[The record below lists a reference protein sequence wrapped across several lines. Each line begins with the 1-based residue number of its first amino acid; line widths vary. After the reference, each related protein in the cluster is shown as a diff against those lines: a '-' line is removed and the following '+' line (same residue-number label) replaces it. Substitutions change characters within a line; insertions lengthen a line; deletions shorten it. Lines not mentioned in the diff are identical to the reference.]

1 MQEKEYSAKQ
11 KEMFVTLDKLNGLA
25 EENGYEKSELLTD
38 RFLIYRNSCRPG
50 VFDLQDTLGADNME
64 FLTMAYDSLLGTLPD
79 QKVLANW
86 RERID
91 QPEWEF
97 RRSVMESLKNLPDV
111 ARRGIRIVN
120 DVYTAQNR
128 QPRAHKTLKQRLL
141 YAGYG
146 LGRMLP
152 LNIKKPLKELAMKFL
167 IR

>member
-64 FLTMAYDSLLGTLPD
+64 FLTMAYYTLLGTLPD
-79 QKVLANW
+79 QRALASW
-86 RERID
+86 KDRKEW
-91 QPEWEF
+91 PKWEF
-97 RRSVMESLKNLPDV
+97 RRSVMESLKSLPDV
-111 ARRGIRIVN
+111 QRRGIRIVN
-120 DVYTAQNR
+120 DVYTVRNR
-128 QPRAHKTLKQRLL
+128 QLRARKTLKQRIL

-152 LNIKKPLKELAMKFL
+152 LSIKKPLKELAMKFL

>member
-1 MQEKEYSAKQ
+1 MQEKEYTAKQ
-11 KEMFVTLDKLNGLA
+11 KEMFVTLEKLNGLA
-25 EENGYEKSELLTD
+25 EENGYDRPELLTD

-64 FLTMAYDSLLGTLPD
+64 FLTMAYYTLLGTLPD
-79 QKVLANW
+79 QRVLANW
-86 RERID
+86 KERQD
-91 QPEWEF
+91 QTPWEF
-97 RRSVMESLKNLPDV
+97 RRSVMESLKSLPDV
-111 ARRGIRIVN
+111 QRRGIRIVN

-128 QPRAHKTLKQRLL
+128 QPRARKTIKQRIL

-152 LNIKKPLKELAMKFL
+152 LSIKKPLKEMAMKFL